1 MAEQL
6 LPEFEHQALEND
18 MKRLVEEVG
27 KHREVPENSS
37 LGDEALLKRSVQSF
51 TAMSNGPVANPTNLQ
66 NPLPQYV
73 EDASP
78 EVKLEVEYLLDIA
91 FHEGI
96 LKADREARKTSPF
109 VLDAFHDAL
118 VKKLYPTLKEQGLLS

>member
-1 MAEQL
+1 MEEQI
-6 LPEFEHQALEND
+6 LPTFEHQALEND
-18 MKRLVEEVG
+18 MKRLVEEIG
-27 KHREVPENSS
+27 KHREATETKH
-37 LGDEALLKRSVQSF
+37 LEGEALLKKSIQSF
-51 TAMSNGPVANPTNLQ
+51 TTSGNASVAVPTDLQ

-73 EDASP
+73 ENASP

-91 FHEGI
+91 FHKGI

-118 VKKLYPTLKEQGLLS
+118 VKKLYPQMKERGLLS

>member
-6 LPEFEHQALEND
+6 LPEFEHQALEDD
-18 MKRLVEEVG
+18 MKQLVAEVG
-27 KHREVPENSS
+27 KHKEAPESHG
-37 LGDEALLKRSVQSF
+37 LGGEAILKKSVQSF
-51 TAMSNGPVANPTNLQ
+51 AVLGNGPTATPTDLQ

-73 EDASP
+73 DNASE

-91 FHEGI
+91 FHQGI
-96 LKADREARKTSPF
+96 LKADREARKTNPF

-118 VKKLYPTLKEQGLLS
+118 VKKLYPKMKADGVLS

>member
-27 KHREVPENSS
+27 KHRQDPETQH
-37 LGDEALLKRSVQSF
+37 LREEALLKKSIQSF
-51 TAMSNGPVANPTNLQ
+51 TSASNGPITTPTNLQ
-66 NPLPQYV
+66 NPLPQYI
-73 EDASP
+73 EDATP

-91 FHEGI
+91 FHQGI

-118 VKKLYPTLKEQGLLS
+118 VKKLYPKIKEQGLLS